1 MADLVTEFVK
11 WYLRFNGYFS
21 IEGFVVHAAD
31 KIKKIDEDTIPQ
43 QTECDLL
50 SIRLPY
56 SREFSANKFMAN
68 DPQIVNGGEEKT
80 DILICEVKSGKDNA
94 PNPVWKHASTH
105 QDMIEY
111 IVRFCGIFPDDDVF
125 KNACRELSKTYAFN
139 GKKSRIRYVIFSK
152 EPFERHQKRG
162 VTYITFRSIIEFLV
176 STRGQC
182 WQGAKLGVAS
192 KHQQWP
198 EFVRC
203 IFDIANYHD
212 GPIEEKMI
220 KVEELLGIY
229 SKELPNQAN
238 SADAKS
244 RAAGYV

>member
-1 MADLVTEFVK
+1 MSDRVTEFVK

-31 KIKKIDEDTIPQ
+31 KIKEIDRDTIPQ

-56 SREFSANKFMAN
+56 SQEFSANLYMAN

-105 QDMIEY
+105 PDMVEY
-111 IVRFCGIFPDDDVF
+111 IVRFCGIFPDNEEVF
-125 KNACRELSKTYAFN
+125 KSACRELSKTYTFN
-139 GKKSRIRYVIFSK
+139 GKDTRIRYIIFSK
-152 EPFERHQKRG
+152 EPFERHKKRG
-162 VTYITFRSIIEFLV
+162 VTYITFSSIIKFLV
-176 STRGQC
+176 SIRGQS

-198 EFVRC
+198 KFVRC
-203 IFDIANYHD
+203 IFDIANDHD
-212 GPIEEKMI
+212 GSIEEKMI
-220 KVEELLGIY
+220 KVEKLLGIN
-229 SKELPNQAN
+229 SKKLPNQAN
-238 SADAKS
+238 AADAKS
-244 RAAGYV
+244 RAAD

>member
-1 MADLVTEFVK
+1 MADQVTEFVK

-31 KIKKIDEDTIPQ
+31 KIKKIDGDTIPQ

-56 SREFSANKFMAN
+56 SREFSADLCMAN

-80 DILICEVKSGKDNA
+80 DILICEVKSGIDNA

-105 QDMIEY
+105 QDMVEY
-111 IVRFCGIFPDDDVF
+111 IVRFCGVFPDDDVF
-125 KNACRELSKTYAFN
+125 KSACRELSKKYEFKGNNT
-139 GKKSRIRYVIFSK
+139 RIRYIIFSK
-152 EPFERHQKRG
+152 EPFARHQKRG

-176 STRGQC
+176 SIRGQS

-198 EFVRC
+198 KFVRC

-220 KVEELLGIY
+220 KVEELLRIN

-244 RAAGYV
+244 RAAD